1 MNLQISFLIIYFRFN
16 DPMVIPYAKES
27 PFKRPMNEAFE
38 KMRSF
43 GILSDILQKY
53 EPIKDDS
60 CGNPKVRF
68 FKIWCCSKL

>member
-1 MNLQISFLIIYFRFN
+1 
-16 DPMVIPYAKES
+16 MVIPYAKES

-53 EPIKDDS
+53 EPVKVKS
-60 CGNPKVRF
+60 CGNQKVRELYLIKSGTT
-68 FKIWCCSKL
+68 KIHVKIDYLRYQ